1 MLLTSLF
8 TLTMFSPCLNP
19 AAARLMASG
28 VYGQSAGA
36 NDSGYDGD
44 EPLGSMKEMEAQTI
58 GDLLPD
64 DDDLM
69 SGIIDGFEYTG
80 LSNQDDADEDI
91 FYTGGGLELEHD
103 DSNNVDKF
111 RDVSFKIQLSEKH
124 SIDKHHSR
132 ALIVKNINPGIEGSD
147 LRALFQVSFFFSFS
161 LDIDFLLVNTVLP
174 DPNS

>member
-1 MLLTSLF
+1 VLLASFFIYLDNVF
-8 TLTMFSPCLNP
+8 PPCLNA

-28 VYGQSAGA
+28 VYGQSADA
-36 NDSGYDGD
+36 NGSGCEGD

-64 DDDLM
+64 DDDLI
-69 SGIIDGFEYTG
+69 SGITDGFEYTG

-111 RDVSFKIQLSEKH
+111 REVSFKSQLSG
-124 SIDKHHSR
+124 D
-132 ALIVKNINPGIEGSD
+132 VKEVMLLLNILCEIRVPNYSD
-147 LRALFQVSFFFSFS
+147 DLL
-161 LDIDFLLVNTVLP
+161 FLLGYRFTMLLQAAIRNL
-174 DPNS
+174 